1 VLINYYYTK
10 KSDPKKLV
18 EVMGISSY
26 NEVLKIKRKLEKG
39 LINNIREI
47 LTMPSKLTE
56 HHCGQISCE

>member
-47 LTMPSKLTE
+47 LNHAK
-56 HHCGQISCE
+56 